1 MSKINTS
8 VVRAFSRLKDPN
20 TKRVAL
26 QGAFTDP
33 SGALCACDGC
43 MMARLYNGADAP
55 ALADVRRAAADPLHA
70 RLLDM
75 LQKTAN
81 SGAEFAAS
89 AARAD
94 YHGEK
99 PVLTSQELRAFSRWS
114 VKTHGGD
121 VFPVGGSF
129 VSAARLALMLDIIP
143 DACIYAPASP
153 VEPLYMSGAD
163 GDGLL
168 LPVRVQDPKAA
179 CARLDEYRAS
189 AAAPAPVPSA
199 PAPAADP
206 VQPAAPS
213 ADFVPAS
220 IRDAVENTP
229 ETPVKVI
236 GYKSDGNT
244 VCIHRVKAH
253 HVADNVYV
261 YKTKPNEYGRF
272 MWHFVSL
279 FACGYAL
286 KLDTLQDS
294 EHAKEQP
301 DSNYNRVTFHY
312 CASFADDGADYTL
325 VDYVRMH
332 NACFADDAAFLA
344 LIEKEMAAGRHV
356 SMAFVRLLAEMG
368 NQTELVARVMNYRQQ
383 REHARQQAQEAREQA
398 RLEQEKQE
406 EQQRQQEH
414 AQALADCRAT
424 LLSEGD
430 RMPVD
435 GALLCELA
443 AYLGVPVSLK
453 LKGWIMNKL
462 SAVSIENGHMVM
474 YTYQR
479 CKKTEKG
486 STAFWPFMHAVLE
499 ALHQQEQQQ
508 EQPEQS
514 AQEEAPEE
522 VASAEE
528 LAHLFDQTNTPKLE
542 NQPENLENSPEP
554 DTSACIPSDAL
565 QRLAGLSSGTLST
578 LMRQKG
584 QPDDDKYKAI
594 EAFHQRI
601 LFVAQSL
608 APVEDETW
616 MQLFERAYSVAY
628 TPAASLDERD
638 PLPASV
644 QDDTQ
649 DNTQDAAPEAGSV
662 IASGAY
668 TPKFQNQGQ
677 NPSMQYGNGHTLP
690 RHPVGT
696 RQLSMRDLF
705 SFPNTS

>member
-1 MSKINTS
+1 MSKITKS
-8 VVRAFSRLKDPN
+8 VVKSFSRLRDNN
-20 TKRVAL
+20 TNRAAL
-26 QGAFTDP
+26 QGAFVDP
-33 SGALCACDGC
+33 SGALCACDGF
-43 MMARLYNGADAP
+43 MMARLYHGENMP
-55 ALADVRRAAADPLHA
+55 ALADVPRAAADPLHV

-75 LQKTAN
+75 LQQTAN

-114 VKTHGGD
+114 LKNHGGD
-121 VFPVGGSF
+121 TFPVGGSF
-129 VSAARLALMLDIIP
+129 VSAARLALMLDMIP

-153 VEPLYMSGAD
+153 VEPLYISGAD

-168 LPVRVQDPKAA
+168 LPVRVRDAETA
-179 CARLDEYRAS
+179 RARLDEYTAS
-189 AAAPAPVPSA
+189 IAAPA
-199 PAPAADP
+199 
-206 VQPAAPS
+206 

-244 VCIHRVKAH
+244 VCIHRVQAH
-253 HVADNVYV
+253 HVTDNVYV
-261 YKTKPNEYGRF
+261 YATKVNEYGRF
-272 MWHFVSL
+272 MWQFVSL

-286 KLDTLQDS
+286 KLDALQDS
-294 EHAKEQP
+294 EHAKERP
-301 DSNYNRVTFHY
+301 DANYNRVNFHY
-312 CASFADDGADYTL
+312 CASFADDGIDCTL

-332 NACFADDAAFLA
+332 NVCFADDAAFLA
-344 LIEKEMAAGRHV
+344 LIEKEMDAGRHV

-368 NQTELVARVMNYRQQ
+368 NQAELIARVMDYRQQ
-383 REHARQQAQEAREQA
+383 RERARQQAQEAREQA
-398 RLEQEKQE
+398 RIEQEKQE

-443 AYLGVPVSLK
+443 ASLGVPVSLK

-474 YTYQR
+474 YSYQR

-514 AQEEAPEE
+514 AQEEAPKEA
-522 VASAEE
+522 ASAEE
-528 LAHLFDQTNTPKLE
+528 LAHLFAQTNTPKLE
-542 NQPENLENSPEP
+542 NQPENLENSPEA
-554 DTSACIPSDAL
+554 DASACIPSDAL

-638 PLPASV
+638 PLPVPV
-644 QDDTQ
+644 QDGMQ
-649 DNTQDAAPEAGSV
+649 ENTQDAAPEAGSV

-668 TPKFQNQGQ
+668 TPKFQNQGR
-677 NPSMQYGNGHTLP
+677 NPSMQYRNGCILP
-690 RHPVGT
+690 VQHRVTHQIDM
-696 RQLSMRDLF
+696 RELLSRA
-705 SFPNTS
+705 NTS

>member
-1 MSKINTS
+1 MFAVSKITKS
-8 VVRAFSRLKDPN
+8 VVKSFSRLCNNN
-20 TKRVAL
+20 TIHAAL
-26 QGAFTDP
+26 QGALVDP
-33 SGALCACDGC
+33 SGALCACDGF

-55 ALADVRRAAADPLHA
+55 ALADVPRAAADPLHA

-75 LQKTAN
+75 LQKAAN

-114 VKTHGGD
+114 LKNHGGD
-121 VFPVGGSF
+121 TFPVGGSF

-153 VEPLYMSGAD
+153 IEPLYLSGAD

-168 LPVRVQDPKAA
+168 LPVRVRDAETA
-179 CARLDEYRAS
+179 RARLDEYTAS
-189 AAAPAPVPSA
+189 IAT

-206 VQPAAPS
+206 VQPSAPS
-213 ADFVPAS
+213 SDFAPAS

-244 VCIHRVKAH
+244 VCIHRVQAH

-261 YKTKPNEYGRF
+261 YATKANAYGRF
-272 MWHFVSL
+272 MWQFVSL

-286 KLDTLQDS
+286 KLDALQDS
-294 EHAKEQP
+294 EHAKARP
-301 DSNYNRVTFHY
+301 DSNYNRIMFHY

-344 LIEKEMAAGRHV
+344 LVNAEMSAGRHV

-368 NQTELVARVMNYRQQ
+368 NQAELIARVMDYRQQ

-424 LLSEGD
+424 LLSEGE

-443 AYLGVPVSLK
+443 ASLGVPVSLK
-453 LKGWIMNKL
+453 LKGWIMHKL
-462 SAVSIENGHMVM
+462 ATVTIEDGRMVM
-474 YTYQR
+474 YQYNRQ
-479 CKKTEKG
+479 KKTEKG
-486 STAFWPFMHAVLE
+486 SAAFWTFMHAVLE
-499 ALHQQEQQQ
+499 ALHQQEEACAQPVQQ
-508 EQPEQS
+508 PNTP
-514 AQEEAPEE
+514 EEA
-522 VASAEE
+522 SSDD
-528 LAHLFDQTNTPKLE
+528 LQHLFGRDNTPKLE
-542 NQPENLENSPEP
+542 NQPENLENSP
-554 DTSACIPSDAL
+554 
-565 QRLAGLSSGTLST
+565 
-578 LMRQKG
+578 
-584 QPDDDKYKAI
+584 
-594 EAFHQRI
+594 
-601 LFVAQSL
+601 
-608 APVEDETW
+608 
-616 MQLFERAYSVAY
+616 
-628 TPAASLDERD
+628 
-638 PLPASV
+638 
-644 QDDTQ
+644 
-649 DNTQDAAPEAGSV
+649 
-662 IASGAY
+662 
-668 TPKFQNQGQ
+668 
-677 NPSMQYGNGHTLP
+677 
-690 RHPVGT
+690 
-696 RQLSMRDLF
+696 
-705 SFPNTS
+705 

>member
-1 MSKINTS
+1 MSKISKS
-8 VVRAFSRLKDPN
+8 VVRAFSRLRDNN
-20 TKRVAL
+20 TNRAVL
-26 QGAFTDP
+26 QGAFVD
-33 SGALCACDGC
+33 SYGALCACDGY
-43 MMARLYNGADAP
+43 MMARLYGGADVP
-55 ALADVRRAAADPLHA
+55 ILADVPRAAADPLHA

-75 LQKTAN
+75 LQKAAN

-114 VKTHGGD
+114 QKNHGGD
-121 VFPVGGSF
+121 TFPVGGSF

-153 VEPLYMSGAD
+153 VDPLYMSGAD

-179 CARLDEYRAS
+179 RARLDEYKAS
-189 AAAPAPVPSA
+189 IAV

-206 VQPAAPS
+206 VQPAAP
-213 ADFVPAS
+213 AVNFVPAS

-229 ETPVKVI
+229 ETPVNVI

-261 YKTKPNEYGRF
+261 YATKANEYGRF
-272 MWHFVSL
+272 FWHFVSL

-294 EHAKEQP
+294 EHAKERP

-312 CASFADDGADYTL
+312 CKDFADDGTDCSL
-325 VDYVRMH
+325 LDYVRMH
-332 NACFADDAAFLA
+332 NAPFADDAAFLA
-344 LIEKEMAAGRHV
+344 LVNAEMASGRHV
-356 SMAFVRLLAEMG
+356 SMAFVRMLAEMG
-368 NQTELVARVMNYRQQ
+368 NQAELIARVMDYRQQ

-414 AQALADCRAT
+414 ARALAGCRAT

-443 AYLGVPVSLK
+443 ASLGVSVSLK
-453 LKGWIMNKL
+453 LKGWVMNKL
-462 SAVSIENGHMVM
+462 ATVTIEDGRMVM
-474 YTYQR
+474 YQYNRQ
-479 CKKTEKG
+479 KKTEKG

-522 VASAEE
+522 ASSDD
-528 LAHLFDQTNTPKLE
+528 LQHLFGRDNPPKLK
-542 NQPENLENSPEP
+542 NQPPNLFF
-554 DTSACIPSDAL
+554 
-565 QRLAGLSSGTLST
+565 SSSYR
-578 LMRQKG
+578 M
-584 QPDDDKYKAI
+584 
-594 EAFHQRI
+594 
-601 LFVAQSL
+601 V
-608 APVEDETW
+608 
-616 MQLFERAYSVAY
+616 
-628 TPAASLDERD
+628 
-638 PLPASV
+638 
-644 QDDTQ
+644 
-649 DNTQDAAPEAGSV
+649 
-662 IASGAY
+662 
-668 TPKFQNQGQ
+668 
-677 NPSMQYGNGHTLP
+677 
-690 RHPVGT
+690 
-696 RQLSMRDLF
+696 
-705 SFPNTS
+705 

>member
-1 MSKINTS
+1 MSKITKS
-8 VVRAFSRLKDPN
+8 VCKSFSRLCDN
-20 TKRVAL
+20 STSRTAL
-26 QGAFTDP
+26 QGAFVDP
-33 SGALCACDGC
+33 SGALCACDGY
-43 MMARLYNGADAP
+43 MMARLYNGADMP
-55 ALADVRRAAADPLHA
+55 ALADVPRAAADPLHA

-89 AARAD
+89 DARAE

-114 VKTHGGD
+114 QKNHGGD

-129 VSAARLALMLDIIP
+129 VSAARLAHMLDILP

-153 VEPLYMSGAD
+153 VDLLYMSGAD

-168 LPVRVQDPKAA
+168 LPVRVRDAETVR
-179 CARLDEYRAS
+179 ARLDEYKATID
-189 AAAPAPVPSA
+189 APVP
-199 PAPAADP
+199 AAVP
-206 VQPAAPS
+206 VQPAAPA

-244 VCIHRVKAH
+244 VCIHRVQAH
-253 HVADNVYV
+253 HVVDNVYV
-261 YKTKPNEYGRF
+261 YATKPNRYGYF
-272 MWHFVSL
+272 VWHFVSL

-294 EHAKEQP
+294 EHAKERP

-344 LIEKEMAAGRHV
+344 LIEKEMSAGRHV

-368 NQTELVARVMNYRQQ
+368 NQAELIARVMDYRQQ

-398 RLEQEKQE
+398 RIEQERQE

-424 LLSEGD
+424 LLSEGE

-435 GALLCELA
+435 GDILCELA
-443 AYLGVPVSLK
+443 ASLGVPVSLK
-453 LKGWIMNKL
+453 LKGWIVHKL
-462 SAVSIENGHMVM
+462 ATVTIEDGRMVM
-474 YTYQR
+474 YQYNRQ
-479 CKKTEKG
+479 KKTEKG
-486 STAFWPFMHAVLE
+486 STAFWPFMHKLMEV
-499 ALHQQEQQQ
+499 LHQQEQQQ

-522 VASAEE
+522 AGSDD
-528 LAHLFDQTNTPKLE
+528 LQHLFGRDNTPKLE
-542 NQPENLENSPEP
+542 NQPANLENSPEP
-554 DTSACIPSDAL
+554 DASACISSDAL

-628 TPAASLDERD
+628 TPAASLDELD
-638 PLPASV
+638 PLPVPA

-649 DNTQDAAPEAGSV
+649 ENTQDAAPETGSV

-690 RHPVGT
+690 QHPVGT
-696 RQLSMRDLF
+696 HQLSMRDLF

>member
-1 MSKINTS
+1 MSKITKS
-8 VVRAFSRLKDPN
+8 VVKSFSRLRDNN
-20 TKRVAL
+20 TNRAAL
-26 QGAFTDP
+26 QGAFVDP
-33 SGALCACDGC
+33 SGALCACDGF

-55 ALADVRRAAADPLHA
+55 ALADVPRAAADPLHA

-75 LQKTAN
+75 LQNAAN

-94 YHGEK
+94 YHGSA
-99 PVLTSQELRAFSRWS
+99 PVLSAQELRAFSRWS
-114 VKTHGGD
+114 QKNHGGD
-121 VFPVGGSF
+121 VYPVGGSF

-153 VEPLYMSGAD
+153 VDPLYMSGAE
-163 GDGLL
+163 GEGLL

-179 CARLDEYRAS
+179 RARLDEYKAS
-189 AAAPAPVPSA
+189 IAA

-244 VCIHRVKAH
+244 VCIHRVQAH

-261 YKTKPNEYGRF
+261 YATKANEYGRF
-272 MWHFVSL
+272 MWQFVSL

-286 KLDTLQDS
+286 KLDALQDS
-294 EHAKEQP
+294 EHAKARP

-325 VDYVRMH
+325 VDFVRMH

-368 NQTELVARVMNYRQQ
+368 GNADLIARVMDYRQQ

-398 RLEQEKQE
+398 RLEQEQQE

-424 LLSEGD
+424 LLSEGE

-443 AYLGVPVSLK
+443 ASLGVPVSLK

-462 SAVSIENGHMVM
+462 ATLSIEDGRMIM
-474 YTYQR
+474 YQYNRQN
-479 CKKTEKG
+479 KTERG

-499 ALHQQEQQQ
+499 ALHQQEQ
-508 EQPEQS
+508 S
-514 AQEEAPEE
+514 VQEEAPEE
-522 VASAEE
+522 ASSDD
-528 LAHLFDQTNTPKLE
+528 LQHLFGRNNTPKLE

-554 DTSACIPSDAL
+554 DASACIPSDAL

-616 MQLFERAYSVAY
+616 MQLFERAYAVAY

-638 PLPASV
+638 PLPASA

-649 DNTQDAAPEAGSV
+649 ENTQDAASEAGSV

-668 TPKFQNQGQ
+668 TPKFQNRGQ
-677 NPSMQYGNGHTLP
+677 NPSMQYKNGCTLP
-690 RHPVGT
+690 VQHRVTH
-696 RQLSMRDLF
+696 QIDMRELLR
-705 SFPNTS
+705 SANTS